1 MRIVVFADTLSLSEH
16 LLGLLIIAGHTN
28 NLETITVFGKLPNTS
43 ETDRIK
49 KINGK
54 LIHKPNA
61 SYFTKAKAIAASD
74 IVFGISFAFVWMRV
88 LSRVGVLRFR
98 PFFFGPGFV
107 LKAVGYFKHP
117 ERGGWPA
124 IKTSLTFG
132 LLNTYFICSNEIDRI
147 YLAAALGYP
156 LNRTQCSPLPKHV
169 YINDALERGDKKA
182 IRNAILIAP
191 THRWGNVIPPL
202 TKLMGDANFVSGLI
216 KRGFD
221 IFHSKHPDTAEIII
235 DPRVNEFKKDWSRI
249 FCVVTD
255 YSSIGEDFILS
266 GGSNV
271 ISFVPDKL
279 EFEKHQ
285 GLGPLSDDF
294 TKEKI
299 VTRELVEL
307 NTTLD
312 DLASSAATNSVHR
325 ILVGDYFQKLLTN
338 IDRKYGK

>member
-1 MRIVVFADTLSLSEH
+1 MRIVVFADTLSPSEN
-16 LLGLLIIAGHTN
+16 LLGLLIIAGQTN
-28 NLETITVFGKLPNTS
+28 NLETISVFGKLPNSFGYDWTN
-43 ETDRIK
+43 K
-49 KINGK
+49 VNGK
-54 LIHKPNA
+54 LVHKPNA
-61 SYFTKAKAIAASD
+61 SYFAKVKAIAASD
-74 IVFGISFAFVWMRV
+74 IVFGMSFAFVWLRV
-88 LSRVGVLRFR
+88 LSRLRVLKFR

-107 LKAVGYFKHP
+107 TKAVGYFKHP

-132 LLNTYFICSNEIDRI
+132 LLNTYFICSNEVDRI

-156 LNRTQCSPLPKHV
+156 LNRTVSSPLPKHV

-191 THRWGNVIPPL
+191 THRWGGAIPPL

-235 DPRVNEFKKDWSRI
+235 DPRVNEFTKDWSRI

-271 ISFVPDKL
+271 ISYVPDKL
-279 EFEKHQ
+279 EFEMKQ
-285 GLGPLSDDF
+285 GFGPLSDDF
-294 TKEKI
+294 MKEKI
-299 VTRELVEL
+299 VTRELVQL

-312 DLASSAATNSVHR
+312 ELASIAETNPVHR
-325 ILVGDYFQKLLTN
+325 ILVGDYFQKLLKN
-338 IDRKYGK
+338 IDRK